1 MEKKLRISQNS
12 FFYTYKNN
20 FNLITI
26 VDLIK
31 NTFLNYNIYVSNI
44 YVYEYPKSIIIKY
57 NIWIHNKNCYIFLNN
72 IINFLKSLLVLKYNK
87 NIEFNIKMSKD
98 IFNDDKLI
106 TNYLHYEMN
115 SNKQLLKIL
124 KDIKKNVNKSKN
136 NR

>member
-20 FNLITI
+20 YNLIRI

-87 NIEFNIKMSKD
+87 NIEFNIKISKD

-106 TNYLHYEMN
+106 TNYLQYEMS

>member
-57 NIWIHNKNCYIFLNN
+57 NIWIHNKNCYLFLNN

-124 KDIKKNVNKSKN
+124 KDIKKNVSKN

>member
-20 FNLITI
+20 YNLLRI
-26 VDLIK
+26 VYLIK

-106 TNYLHYEMN
+106 TNYLEYEMN

-124 KDIKKNVNKSKN
+124 KDIKKNVSKS

>member
-87 NIEFNIKMSKD
+87 NIEFNIKISKD